1 MNFSSSRDHCA
12 PVQLE
17 IVTDPDEL
25 ANARALD
32 EQFYRNAAWLKAHAA
47 EVYST
52 HRGMCICIS
61 GEELFV
67 ARTPEAVLAL
77 AKAAHPNDQG
87 SILRYIPQ
95 DKVPRI
101 YANRR

>member
-1 MNFSSSRDHCA
+1 MNFSSRPDLCS

-25 ANARALD
+25 ASARVQD
-32 EQFYRNAAWLKAHAA
+32 EQFDRNSAWLKAHAA
-47 EVYST
+47 DVYST
-52 HRGMCICIS
+52 HRGRCICIS

-67 ARTPEAVLAL
+67 ADTPEEVLAL
-77 AKAAHPNDQG
+77 AKAAHPDDQG

-101 YANRR
+101 